1 MSGKGDSGSVANL
14 VGDLCLDDRLAAQ
27 LRLRTYPGVS
37 ADSAR
42 DPHLSPD
49 LRARRPSGAA
59 DDPTAIASTQLD
71 FYQVA
76 AREFLNTLDQAS
88 TVPGALVEAV
98 RRSVGHHR
106 EPAWELRAAANLAHY
121 LAVCSDAIAQHA
133 RSASEADLAAGG
145 SWLGGVLRCELVVFT
160 TELVVQA
167 AAGGVDASRVLAR
180 IAWNRDCL
188 EWMGKLTRF
197 DPLTPR
203 MHAAL
208 QGYPEPR
215 ADYGNGAAA
224 TKVEDADEQ
233 IRWWSLS
240 VVGQVGV

>member
-1 MSGKGDSGSVANL
+1 VANL
-14 VGDLCLDDRLAAQ
+14 VSDLHLDSRLAAQ
-27 LRLRTYPGVS
+27 LRLRTYPADAAANS
-37 ADSAR
+37 AC

-49 LRARRPSGAA
+49 LRARRPTGASH
-59 DDPTAIASTQLD
+59 DPTAIANTQLD
-71 FYQVA
+71 FYYVA
-76 AREFLNTLDQAS
+76 AREFLNTPDLESRVCD
-88 TVPGALVEAV
+88 ALVDAI
-98 RRSVGHHR
+98 RRSAGHQR

-145 SWLGGVLRCELVVFT
+145 SWLGDVLRCELVVLT

-167 AAGGVDASRVLAR
+167 AAGDVDASRVLAR

-188 EWMGKLTRF
+188 NWMGKLTRF
-197 DPLTPR
+197 DPLTRR

-208 QGYPEPR
+208 QGYRGSR

-224 TKVEDADEQ
+224 KQVVDADEQ
-233 IRWWSLS
+233 IRRWSLS
-240 VVGQVGV
+240 VVG